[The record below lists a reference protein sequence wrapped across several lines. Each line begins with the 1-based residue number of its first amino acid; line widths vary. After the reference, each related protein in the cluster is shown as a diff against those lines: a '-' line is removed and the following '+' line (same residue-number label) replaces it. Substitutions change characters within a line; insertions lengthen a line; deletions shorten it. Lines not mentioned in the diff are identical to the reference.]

1 MGKKRTEIIFFFF
14 LKIKEILFG
23 RFKGNEGQLGRKVIS
38 KGKGIFDSNECK
50 INSIESTY
58 VSAKAKSRFFCMIL
72 RVVSLK
78 VVRKTF
84 TWENN
89 IF

>member
-1 MGKKRTEIIFFFF
+1 M
-14 LKIKEILFG
+14 KIKEILFG

-58 VSAKAKSRFFCMIL
+58 VSAKAKSRLHLLGKIIYFKIKCRTKKEDFHNSI
-72 RVVSLK
+72 
-78 VVRKTF
+78 
-84 TWENN
+84 
-89 IF
+89 